1 MKPNIVLNLV
11 HSILPFSTFKFL
23 LTSAAVVL
31 LSTTVNASTV
41 DEKVVAA
48 QLVFEGV
55 VVDVQTR
62 FAERE
67 NESDPAVPYR
77 FVTYNI
83 NRILK
88 GNYQSD
94 TVTLRFMGGE
104 SENGQVLLIPGQ
116 PLFDV
121 GDHDLLMVTG
131 NNRYPCPLVQC
142 AQGRYRY
149 LGGMVVNEVG
159 QRIYLDA
166 NGQIITGEK
175 IEDEALTTNQLSE
188 NVTIE
193 TREVSEVGIGEI
205 SNVTDTFPDATST
218 DPAGFAQTVDEKI
231 QMNHTPDQLANLAPF
246 ESSDPDQPFVD
257 ETYEREGVAAG
268 QPPEQGGEELESMP
282 EDERLEREMEAAM
295 LAEMDREAMDPARQ
309 EELQAL
315 NKKMQ
320 QLHPDFFA
328 GEMDSGLIA
337 AAHAEGTGQPAS
349 ALLQNNGVQ
358 ASGSGYTWGVVMV
371 ILLLLGGG
379 VFWYRKRLR

>member
-268 QPPEQGGEELESMP
+268 
-282 EDERLEREMEAAM
+282 
-295 LAEMDREAMDPARQ
+295 
-309 EELQAL
+309 
-315 NKKMQ
+315 
-320 QLHPDFFA
+320 
-328 GEMDSGLIA
+328 
-337 AAHAEGTGQPAS
+337 
-349 ALLQNNGVQ
+349 
-358 ASGSGYTWGVVMV
+358 
-371 ILLLLGGG
+371 
-379 VFWYRKRLR
+379 